1 MKTSSSLPS
10 VALLA
15 SGVLSGI
22 GCLAVMTL
30 PLINSLP
37 AYASCYGRGSMRY
50 CDGIGGPGAT
60 YSPVDKNGTTIYY
73 GKGGTIKSV
82 TRRDASI
89 GDLQI
94 QIIETTR
101 F

>member
-1 MKTSSSLPS
+1 
-10 VALLA
+10 
-15 SGVLSGI
+15 
-22 GCLAVMTL
+22 
-30 PLINSLP
+30 
-37 AYASCYGRGSMRY
+37 MRY